1 MSRDTLLDTA
11 PPKAVQRWSASD
23 YARNGRFVQ
32 ELAGP
37 IFGMLG
43 AKPGERI
50 LDLGCGDGALTAEI
64 KASGADVLGVDLS
77 DELLAVARMKGLTV
91 RKVDGH
97 ALDFVSEFDAVFSNA
112 ALHWMRKPHLVI
124 AGVHRAL
131 RARGRF
137 VGELGGHGNVA
148 AIATAMRAVGARR
161 DGDPALVAPWFF
173 PTVEEYGRLL
183 TEGGFTVREIELVP
197 RPTLLKTGMEGWLRT
212 FGRSFFDQFP
222 EPERTQVVGEVAEL
236 LRPSLCDARAPGPRT
251 IFGSVSPPNAALDES
266 RHTNAQFMDEAFDGQ
281 GAHRSESREARSQGV
296 RHDATKARYALAAWP
311 ARFPCLSS
319 PSRWRPG
326 SRWISLLRKSSRTRS
341 RCSPRSTR

>member
-1 MSRDTLLDTA
+1 M
-11 PPKAVQRWSASD
+11 QRWSASD

-77 DELLAVARMKGLTV
+77 DELLAVARMKGLNV

-148 AIATAMRAVGARR
+148 AIATAMRAVGALRG
-161 DGDPALVAPWFF
+161 GDPALVAPWFF

-222 EPERTQVVGEVAEL
+222 EPERTNVVAEVAEL
-236 LRPSLCDARAPGPRT
+236 LRPSLCDSKGTWTADHIRLRFFAER
-251 IFGSVSPPNAALDES
+251 
-266 RHTNAQFMDEAFDGQ
+266 
-281 GAHRSESREARSQGV
+281 GA
-296 RHDATKARYALAAWP
+296 
-311 ARFPCLSS
+311 
-319 PSRWRPG
+319 
-326 SRWISLLRKSSRTRS
+326 
-341 RCSPRSTR
+341 